1 MNKEKLFPY
10 LDKFVENYNK
20 FIISVLLLKDI
31 IEQSSN
37 DDITIQELEFELQEI
52 EILFT
57 VQTERLIKF
66 ENKLKDMYDK
76 YDIKT
81 TKISMENIQNVM
93 DDMIE
98 LINKMKK

>member
-1 MNKEKLFPY
+1 MNKPVFIFESALFTTSGY
-10 LDKFVENYNK
+10 GMWSMDLAKSLLRYNK
-20 FIISVLLLKDI
+20 TH
-31 IEQSSN
+31 N
-37 DDITIQELEFELQEI
+37 
-52 EILFT
+52 
-57 VQTERLIKF
+57 
-66 ENKLKDMYDK
+66 DK